1 MVIYVPY
8 CHTKVDKKKKNPLAN
23 PMPIFEVPIPK
34 CKKN

>member
-1 MVIYVPY
+1 MVIYIPY
-8 CHTKVDKKKKNPLAN
+8 CHTKVDKKKNPLAN